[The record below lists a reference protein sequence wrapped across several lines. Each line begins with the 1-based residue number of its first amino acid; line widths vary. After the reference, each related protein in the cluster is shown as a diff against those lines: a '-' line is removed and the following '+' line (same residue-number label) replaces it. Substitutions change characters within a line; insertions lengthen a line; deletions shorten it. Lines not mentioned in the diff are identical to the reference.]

1 MEVVSVD
8 IDQILEMTVDIAN
21 EECNPPMYYV
31 DIDKL
36 LDNPEDFIV

>member
-8 IDQILEMTVDIAN
+8 IDQILEITVDIAN
-21 EECNPPMYYV
+21 EECSPPMYYV